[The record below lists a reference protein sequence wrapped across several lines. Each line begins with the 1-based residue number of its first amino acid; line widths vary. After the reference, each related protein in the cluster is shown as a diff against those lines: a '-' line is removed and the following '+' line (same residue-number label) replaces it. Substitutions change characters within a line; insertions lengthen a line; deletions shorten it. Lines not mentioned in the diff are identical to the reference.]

1 MDSSLTA
8 LCMLL
13 LIVTVISGELKITD
27 NIPSPYRLIAGS
39 QFSLTCEYDGGS
51 DQTQISFQK
60 DGSVIGPQFNKAI
73 KTVGN
78 KVVLTITLNRPDGA
92 EIVDGGEFG
101 CKYGTMNSFKHT
113 VDIFKVQTTEA
124 VVPVKTE
131 KDKTDKSVELKCEP
145 TFDSLPS
152 GPDNKYTMEWFKG
165 GKQLSEIESLKR
177 RYTEDNSSL
186 TITKAKRDDMGEYQ
200 CVFVF
205 ADNNDRVNQTVLLK
219 GAPMI
224 DSSFPPSK
232 NLVQGDDW
240 RITCKVTGFPYPE
253 VYWSKEGGP
262 LPDDTR
268 IHLEDDGPYVGA
280 KLLIYSL
287 TFEDQGNYECHSNS
301 TLAFNGTSATVKLRV
316 KDRLAALWP
325 FLGIVAEVIIL
336 CIIIFIYE
344 KKKSKEM
351 EDEVDSPATDDAK
364 VHIDRAD
371 DVRQRN
377 NRA

>member
-1 MDSSLTA
+1 MDSAVTA
-8 LCMLL
+8 LCFLL
-13 LIVTVISGELKITD
+13 FVGTVISGEIKIID
-27 NIPSPYRLIAGS
+27 DIPSPYRLIAGS
-39 QFSLTCEYDGGS
+39 PFSLTCEYDGGNVPS
-51 DQTQISFQK
+51 MMSFER
-60 DGSVIGPQFNKAI
+60 DSHTLGPEFDKMTE
-73 KTVGN
+73 TVGN
-78 KVVLTITLNRPDGA
+78 KVILKISLNTLNRPNGA
-92 EIVDGGEFG
+92 EIGDGGEFT
-101 CKYGTMNSFKHT
+101 CKYGSTNTFTHT
-113 VDIFKVQTTEA
+113 VDIFAVTPTDA

-131 KDKTDKSVELKCEP
+131 KDNTEKSVELKCEP
-145 TFDSLPS
+145 QFQGMSPAH
-152 GPDNKYTMEWFKG
+152 DNKYTMEWFKG
-165 GKQLSEIESLKR
+165 GKQLSKSPEG
-177 RYTEDNSSL
+177 RYKIDNSSL
-186 TITKAKRDDMGEYQ
+186 TITAAKRSDMGEYQ

-205 ADNNDRVNQTVLLK
+205 TDNNDRINQTVLLK

-224 DSSFPPSK
+224 DKSFPPSK

-240 RITCKVTGFPYPE
+240 KITCKVTGFPFPE
-253 VYWSKEGGP
+253 VYWLKEGEP
-262 LPDDTR
+262 LPDDNR
-268 IHLEDDGPYVGA
+268 IHIEDDGPYVGA

-287 TFEDQGNYECHSNS
+287 TFEDQGDYECYSNS
-301 TLAFNGTSATVKLRV
+301 TTSFNGTSAIVKLRV

-364 VHIDRAD
+364 VHIDRD